1 MKKITIITG
10 HYGSGKTNLSV
21 NLAVRA
27 AEEGKKVAVVDLD
40 LVNPYFRTA
49 DFKEL
54 FESKGIKLIA
64 PDFAN
69 TNLDVPSI
77 QFDVEQLAI
86 NEDCLI
92 IDVGGDDAG
101 ATALGRYAE
110 AMLERFADDIDMLYV
125 INQRRTL
132 TSNADEATALMYE
145 IEAASRMKHTAIVN
159 NTNLGCETTAE
170 VVERSAEFAA
180 KVSEKTGLPLAFT
193 TCPEELCGHAERDG
207 ILPVKVYV
215 KLPWERDVPAADS
228 RHN

>member
-21 NLAVRA
+21 TLAVRA

-77 QFDVEQLAI
+77 QFDVEQLAVS
-86 NEDCLI
+86 EDCLI

-110 AMLERFADDIDMLYV
+110 AMLERFPDDIDMLYV

-132 TSNADEATALMYE
+132 TSNAGEAVSLMYE
-145 IEAASRMKHTAIVN
+145 IEAAARMKHTAIVN
-159 NTNLGCETTAE
+159 NTNLGCETSLEIIEESRPFAE
-170 VVERSAEFAA
+170 ETSRI
-180 KVSEKTGLPLAFT
+180 TGLPVVYT
-193 TCPEELCGHAERDG
+193 VYPEEIAKLSGKPDVFPAK
-207 ILPVKVYV
+207 IYV
-215 KLPWERDVPAADS
+215 KPVWG
-228 RHN
+228 

>member
-54 FESKGIKLIA
+54 FEQKGIKLIA

-110 AMLERFADDIDMLYV
+110 AMLERFADDIEMLYV

-132 TSNADEATALMYE
+132 TSNANEAAALMYE
-145 IEAASRMKHTAIVN
+145 IEAASRMKHTVIRKDC
-159 NTNLGCETTAE
+159 TGCGKCVKACPTECIIMDE
-170 VVERSAEFAA
+170 IKEGPESWDYEF
-180 KVSEKTGLPLAFT
+180 SEESL
-193 TCPEELCGHAERDG
+193 R
-207 ILPVKVYV
+207 
-215 KLPWERDVPAADS
+215 
-228 RHN
+228 

>member
-1 MKKITIITG
+1 MKKITIVTG

-21 NLAVRA
+21 NLAVKA

-49 DFKEL
+49 DFKQL
-54 FESKGIKLIA
+54 FEDMGIKLIA

-77 QFDVEQLAI
+77 QFDVEQLAAS
-86 NEDCLI
+86 EDCLI

-110 AMLERFADDIDMLYV
+110 ALLEMLPGDIDMFYV

-132 TSNADEATALMYE
+132 TSNAEEAVTLMYE
-145 IEAASRMKHTAIVN
+145 IEQASRMKHTAIVN

-170 VVERSAEFAA
+170 IIEESADFADRVA
-180 KVSEKTGLPLAFT
+180 EKTGLPLAFT
-193 TCPEELCGHAERDG
+193 TCPEEQCPLTGRDD
-207 ILPVKVYV
+207 ILPIKVYV
-215 KLPWERDVPAADS
+215 KLPWDR
-228 RHN
+228 

>member
-54 FESKGIKLIA
+54 FEQKGIKLIA

-110 AMLERFADDIDMLYV
+110 AMLERSADDIEMLYV

-132 TSNADEATALMYE
+132 TSNANEAAALMYE

-159 NTNLGCETTAE
+159 NTNLGCETTIDI
-170 VVERSAEFAA
+170 VEQSAEFAA
-180 KVSEKTGLPLAFT
+180 KVSAKTGLPLAFT
-193 TCPEELCGHAERDG
+193 TCPEELCELTESSG
-207 ILPVKVYV
+207 ILPIKVYV
-215 KLPWERDVPAADS
+215 KLPWDK
-228 RHN
+228 

>member
-21 NLAVRA
+21 NLAVNAA
-27 AEEGKKVAVVDLD
+27 AEGKNVAVVDLD

-49 DFKEL
+49 DFRQL
-54 FESKGIKLIA
+54 FEDKGIKLVA

-77 QFDVEQLAI
+77 QFDVEQLAA

-110 AMLERFADDIDMLYV
+110 ALLQRLSGDIDMLYV

-132 TSNADEATALMYE
+132 TSSADEAVALMYE

-159 NTNLGCETTAE
+159 NTNLGCETSLDIIN
-170 VVERSAEFAA
+170 RSAEFAA
-180 KVSEKTGLPLAFT
+180 RVSAKTGLPLAFT
-193 TCPEELCGHAERDG
+193 TCPEELCELSDRSD

-215 KLPWERDVPAADS
+215 KPIWEK
-228 RHN
+228 

>member
-54 FESKGIKLIA
+54 FENKGIKLIA

-110 AMLERFADDIDMLYV
+110 AMLERFADDIEMLYV

-132 TSNADEATALMYE
+132 TSNANEAVSLMYE

-159 NTNLGCETTAE
+159 NTNLGCETTIE
-170 VVERSAEFAA
+170 VVEQSAEFAA
-180 KVSEKTGLPLAFT
+180 KVSVKTGLPLAFT
-193 TCPEELCGHAERDG
+193 TCPEELCGHSESDG

-215 KLPWERDVPAADS
+215 KLPWDR
-228 RHN
+228 